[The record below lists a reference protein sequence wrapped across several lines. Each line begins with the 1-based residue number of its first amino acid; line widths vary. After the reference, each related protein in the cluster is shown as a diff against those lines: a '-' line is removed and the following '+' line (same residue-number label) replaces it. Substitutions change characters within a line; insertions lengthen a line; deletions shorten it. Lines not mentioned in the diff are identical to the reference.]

1 MSVPQLVWVV
11 VIDNPNGETVPIA
24 VSASQESASQLGRE
38 AIEQVSL
45 GLSYHASEAQKAEAR
60 RRFDS
65 IDVRRAWLLIEDKKG

>member
-38 AIEQVSL
+38 AIEQDRKSV
-45 GLSYHASEAQKAEAR
+45 
-60 RRFDS
+60 
-65 IDVRRAWLLIEDKKG
+65 V